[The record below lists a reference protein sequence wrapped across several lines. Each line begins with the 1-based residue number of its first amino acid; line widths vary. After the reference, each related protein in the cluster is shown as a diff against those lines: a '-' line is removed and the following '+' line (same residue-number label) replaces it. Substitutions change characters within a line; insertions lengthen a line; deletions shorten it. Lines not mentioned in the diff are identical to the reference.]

1 MKVYKVT
8 SASNLLE
15 VLEPEGEGLAV
26 VGRCSSN
33 SHPPLDLHLCDQKQ
47 PSAIGAQTLS
57 VWGVGFSLSATLR
70 TVCVQGAADAQL
82 GGGGRGLCVLRPETP
97 RSSAATSPALPGK
110 RQAFSRPQGS
120 GTAPAGRL
128 CPWGGGPRERRLPL
142 PTPWPPRTLPVWTPS
157 SVTCFSPL
165 LSASSLRTSTW
176 WAPEALATKTW

>member
-26 VGRCSSN
+26 AGRCSSN

-97 RSSAATSPALPGK
+97 QIIRSDQPRPPREAAGLQQTSGLRNSSSRQTLPLGWW
-110 RQAFSRPQGS
+110 
-120 GTAPAGRL
+120 PAGAT
-128 CPWGGGPRERRLPL
+128 PAAPRSVASPH
-142 PTPWPPRTLPVWTPS
+142 PPRLDALVCHLFLPAAQCVQPADLN
-157 SVTCFSPL
+157 VVG
-165 LSASSLRTSTW
+165 A
-176 WAPEALATKTW
+176 

>member
-26 VGRCSSN
+26 AGRCSSN

-47 PSAIGAQTLS
+47 PLAIGAQTLS

-128 CPWGGGPRERRLPL
+128 CPWGGGPAGA
-142 PTPWPPRTLPVWTPS
+142 TPAAPRSVASPHPPRLDALVCHLFLPAAQCVQPADLN
-157 SVTCFSPL
+157 VVG
-165 LSASSLRTSTW
+165 A
-176 WAPEALATKTW
+176 